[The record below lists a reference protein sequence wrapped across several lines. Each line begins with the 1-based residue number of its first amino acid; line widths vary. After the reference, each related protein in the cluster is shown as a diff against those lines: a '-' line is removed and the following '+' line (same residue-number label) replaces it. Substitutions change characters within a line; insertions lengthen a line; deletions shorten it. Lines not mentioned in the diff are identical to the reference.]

1 MIRTKPKF
9 TFGCAPSGNSFALV
23 TEPANDMAAFVVANC
38 SFPLVQLRSPVD
50 TNRATCVACA
60 NLGIRAIH
68 IGWNIAQIAYGVV
81 RPVAVNVIDLMLR
94 PLAMSEKPNKAM
106 NSVFAAF
113 QNHKQIS
120 ALRFNV
126 NGLACI
132 TPIPPS
138 PMPVSNE
145 RAFRLMLPNESAV
158 LKINKCEN
166 FRGLKSMRFK
176 RDGRRCH
183 AACRVRFSAAS
194 AARLSSVAHPLDA
207 NVAHWSLG
215 ILSRKIHERT
225 VCGET
230 EQIEATVSG
239 VPAFF
244 TMVA

>member
-1 MIRTKPKF
+1 MDRYYLQWRKEFESAYTLNKKSWRRTF
-9 TFGCAPSGNSFALV
+9 YD
-23 TEPANDMAAFVVANC
+23 PAA
-38 SFPLVQLRSPVD
+38 SK
-50 TNRATCVACA
+50 
-60 NLGIRAIH
+60 
-68 IGWNIAQIAYGVV
+68 
-81 RPVAVNVIDLMLR
+81 VAV
-94 PLAMSEKPNKAM
+94 
-106 NSVFAAF
+106 
-113 QNHKQIS
+113 
-120 ALRFNV
+120 
-126 NGLACI
+126 
-132 TPIPPS
+132 
-138 PMPVSNE
+138 
-145 RAFRLMLPNESAV
+145 
-158 LKINKCEN
+158 
-166 FRGLKSMRFK
+166 SMRFK